1 MGTPVFAA
9 HFLEHLHSG
18 SHQVVAVVTQPDRP
32 VGRGRVITPPP
43 VKEKALALGI
53 PVLQPASVKEDSFAE
68 ELLRYQ
74 ADIFVVVAF
83 SILPKRV
90 LGCAKFG
97 AVNVHGSMLPQYR
110 GAAPVQW
117 AIANGDKMTGVSI
130 FLLDE
135 KMDHGPIL
143 EQRKIPIGPYD
154 TEEDILNKM
163 VAPGCEALD
172 SALQRIFEG
181 KCESLSEQD
190 HANASPAPK
199 LKKEDGKIDFSQSAQ
214 QIHNRIRAFFP
225 WPGGFCKFNGKI
237 AYFRKTDVVKD
248 LAIPP
253 GFVRNEKDR
262 LLVGTGNGT
271 LEVLEIQLEGKRP
284 MPAADFLRGIQNKNQ
299 ENLCFKTMD

>member
-130 FLLDE
+130 FLLD
-135 KMDHGPIL
+135 
-143 EQRKIPIGPYD
+143 
-154 TEEDILNKM
+154 
-163 VAPGCEALD
+163 
-172 SALQRIFEG
+172 
-181 KCESLSEQD
+181 
-190 HANASPAPK
+190 
-199 LKKEDGKIDFSQSAQ
+199 
-214 QIHNRIRAFFP
+214 
-225 WPGGFCKFNGKI
+225 
-237 AYFRKTDVVKD
+237 
-248 LAIPP
+248 
-253 GFVRNEKDR
+253 
-262 LLVGTGNGT
+262 
-271 LEVLEIQLEGKRP
+271 
-284 MPAADFLRGIQNKNQ
+284 
-299 ENLCFKTMD
+299 